1 MQLEE
6 QREERNYL
14 HRPHFCGL
22 FFTLMKNTISLKNNI
37 EFQHVYKTGKKYANK
52 FLVMYVIGNNQS
64 INRIGL
70 SISKKVGNSV
80 VRHHLARL
88 LRESYRLHEEMFS
101 SGLDIVIVVKPCAS
115 ECRYSEIESAL
126 LHLSRLHNIMK

>member
-80 VRHHLARL
+80 VRHRMARL

-101 SGLDIVIVVKPCAS
+101 SGLDIVIVVRQSAS
-115 ECRYSEIESAL
+115 ECRYYEIESAL
-126 LHLSRLHNIMK
+126 LHLARLHNIMK